1 MNFEIAVPS
10 YKRPERCRDA
20 TLAFLARCKTEA
32 PITVFVADEEQRAVY
47 ARTLDPKTYSQLV
60 VGVPGMGAIRNFIHE
75 HYAPG
80 TRILHV
86 DDDIEGLFVRV
97 DEKRLVEHV
106 ELDELVETAF
116 SLCERAN
123 ARLWGIYPVKNPLFM
138 KARATFDLRYVIGSF
153 WGSINEP
160 GDVLTVSLDDKED
173 FERTMKCYAA
183 DGAVVRLEYVTVK
196 SRYYTEPGGMQETR
210 TPERVRKSAE
220 LLARR
225 YPQLCSLNMKKANGF
240 VELRL
245 RDKRIA
251 RSA

>member
-1 MNFEIAVPS
+1 MKFEIAVPS

-20 TLAFLARCKTEA
+20 TLAFLARCGSEA
-32 PITVFVADEEQRAVY
+32 PVTVFVADEEQRAIY
-47 ARTLDPKTYSQLV
+47 ERALDPKTYTRLV
-60 VGVPGMGAIRNFIHE
+60 VGVPGMGAIRNFIHD

-97 DEKRLVEHV
+97 DEKHLVEHL
-106 ELDELVETAF
+106 ELDAFVETAF
-116 SLCERAN
+116 GFCEQSN
-123 ARLWGIYPVKNPLFM
+123 ARLWGIYPVNNPYFM
-138 KARATFDLRYVIGSF
+138 KPRVTFDLRYVIGSF
-153 WGSINEP
+153 WGSVNKP
-160 GDVLTVSLDDKED
+160 GEVLMVSLDDKED

-183 DGAVVRLEYVTVK
+183 DGAVVRMEYATVK

-220 LLARR
+220 QLARR
-225 YPQLCSLNMKKANGF
+225 YPQFCSLNTSKKSGF

-245 RDKRIA
+245 RDKRVA
-251 RSA
+251 STA